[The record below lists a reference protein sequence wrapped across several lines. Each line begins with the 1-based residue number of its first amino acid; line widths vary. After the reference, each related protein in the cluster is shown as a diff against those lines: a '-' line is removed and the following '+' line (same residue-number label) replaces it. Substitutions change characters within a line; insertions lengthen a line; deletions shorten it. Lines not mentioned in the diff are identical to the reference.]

1 MPYDLINSNN
11 GVNRNIKYIN
21 RDFSELRTNLI
32 DFAKIYFPNT
42 VTDFSPASPSTM
54 FIEMAAYVGDVMAF
68 YTDNQIQENFTQY
81 ARQFNNLYD
90 LAYMMGYKPQVTG
103 VSVVDLDV
111 YQTVPSVY
119 DSTLGQNVPDYR
131 YTLII
136 PQNTAVNNT
145 IFSTIPFLTQDVVDF
160 SKSSSFDPTTVSV
173 YQIEGDQPK
182 SFLLKKT
189 VKAISAQINTLNLP
203 IGDPVKFETIEISNN
218 NIIGILDITDT
229 EGNEWYEVDY
239 LAQETIFESVKNTN
253 PFSDPN
259 AQSDASQVPYI
270 LQLKKVPRRF
280 VSRFINPTT
289 LQLQF
294 GAGTTNDVDEVII
307 PNPDNV
313 GLGLPSIQSKL
324 TTAFSPS
331 NFLFTKTYG
340 IAPSNTTLTVRYL
353 TGGGLGS
360 NVPARSL
367 TSFASNAN
375 IVFTTSNLDSTL
387 AQNTFN
393 SLAVTNL
400 NASSGGNDG
409 DSETDLRYN
418 SLANYAAQLR
428 SVTQED
434 YLVRALSMP
443 SLYGSIAKAY
453 IEPTKLENLLPGE
466 IPSSL
471 DLYILAFDQ
480 NKNLTLATPTLKQNL
495 STYLSQYR
503 IINDSIR
510 IRDAFIINIG
520 VDFEILVL
528 PNFNSNEVLTQC
540 INELITYFNVNN
552 SQINQVIFLN
562 ELYSL
567 LNGVKGV
574 QNVKNISITNK
585 VGESLGYSKYAYDI
599 KGATS
604 NNVVY
609 PSQDPSIFEVKFPN
623 SDIKGKV
630 VSI

>member
-11 GVNRNIKYIN
+11 GVNRDIKYIN
-21 RDFSELRTNLI
+21 RDFSELRANLI

-81 ARQFNNLYD
+81 ARQLNNLYD
-90 LAYMMGYKPQVTG
+90 LAYMMGYKPKVTG
-103 VSVVDLDV
+103 VSTIDLEFF
-111 YQTVPSVY
+111 QTVPAVY
-119 DSTLGQNVPDYR
+119 DSTLGQNVPDFR
-131 YTLII
+131 YALVI
-136 PQNTAVNNT
+136 PQNTTVNNVL
-145 IFSTIPFLTQDVVDF
+145 FSNIPFLTQDVVDF
-160 SKSSSFDPTTVSV
+160 SQSSSLDLTTVSV
-173 YQIEGDQPK
+173 YEIEGNQPK
-182 SFLLKKT
+182 TFLLKKT
-189 VKAISAQINTLNLP
+189 IKAISAQIATTTVSFTT
-203 IGDPVKFETIEISNN
+203 PVKFETIEISNN
-218 NIIGILDITDT
+218 NIVGILDITDSD
-229 EGNEWYEVDY
+229 GNEWYEVDY

-253 PFSDPN
+253 PFPDPN
-259 AQSDASQVPYI
+259 TQPDASQAPYI

-294 GAGTTNDVDEVII
+294 GAGTTNDVDEII
-307 PNPDNV
+307 VPNPDNV
-313 GLGLPSIQSKL
+313 GIGLPSTQNKL

-340 IAPSNTTLTVRYL
+340 VAPSNTTLTIRYL

-360 NVPARSL
+360 NVPAGSITSL
-367 TSFASNAN
+367 SNTSG
-375 IVFTTSNLDSTL
+375 IKFTVSNLDATL
-387 AQNTFN
+387 AQSAFN
-393 SLAVTNL
+393 SLTVNNP
-400 NASSGGNDG
+400 NASSGGNNG
-409 DSETDLRYN
+409 DSEIDLRYN

-428 SVTQED
+428 TVTQED

-466 IPSSL
+466 TPTSL
-471 DLYILAFDQ
+471 DLYVLAFDQ
-480 NKNLTLATPTLKQNL
+480 NKNLTLASTTLKQNL

-503 IINDSIR
+503 IINDSIK

-528 PNFNSNEVLTQC
+528 PNFNSNDILTQC

-552 SQINQVIFLN
+552 SQINQPIFLN

-567 LNGVKGV
+567 LNGIKGV

-604 NNVVY
+604 NGVVY
-609 PSQDPSIFEVKFPN
+609 PSQDPSIFEVKYPN
-623 SDIKGKV
+623 SDIKGRV

>member
-510 IRDAFIINIG
+510 IRDTFIINIG